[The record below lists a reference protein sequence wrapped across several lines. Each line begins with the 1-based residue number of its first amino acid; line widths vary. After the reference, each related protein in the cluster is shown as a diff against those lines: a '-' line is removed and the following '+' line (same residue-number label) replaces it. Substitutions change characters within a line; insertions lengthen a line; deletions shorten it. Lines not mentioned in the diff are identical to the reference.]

1 MELSIIPW
9 QVFIETLHKQQSGTV
24 ELWLR
29 SWLFS
34 NEGVMLA
41 DESCATTDYSSVL
54 GAYKKFLQLQNGWDE
69 SRIGPT
75 KAAGTRWSRQSS
87 HQAKPPRAKRRNHPL
102 AIVGDRT
109 EIELC
114 EPCSRNRKW
123 KP

>member
-41 DESCATTDYSSVL
+41 DESFSTTDYSSVP
-54 GAYKKFLQLQNGWDE
+54 GW
-69 SRIGPT
+69 
-75 KAAGTRWSRQSS
+75 
-87 HQAKPPRAKRRNHPL
+87 
-102 AIVGDRT
+102 
-109 EIELC
+109 
-114 EPCSRNRKW
+114 
-123 KP
+123 